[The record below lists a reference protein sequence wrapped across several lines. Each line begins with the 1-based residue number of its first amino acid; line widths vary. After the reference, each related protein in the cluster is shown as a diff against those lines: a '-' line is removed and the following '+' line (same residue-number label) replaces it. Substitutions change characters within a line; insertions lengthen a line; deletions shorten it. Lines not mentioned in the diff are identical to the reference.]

1 MDFTLLFDFKKYAV
15 LILLVSITAGCSS
28 SSNVQDSVT
37 QPTGPD
43 EESPSLLQQAEEET
57 GGEEAGESTPIIV
70 TYRNASS
77 NIQVSLDPDRDQF
90 YVDLRGITPTERD
103 SVVVIDSTIVKNRET
118 DIQTLLSSYRK
129 AQDLFYLGEYR
140 EALEEVDKTLE
151 IQETAD
157 AYALKG
163 TIFFMMEN
171 PTAARANWNR
181 AVQMDPNIP
190 VPSIPE
196 LEILINEI
204 REDGGQ

>member
-1 MDFTLLFDFKKYAV
+1 MDYKQLLDSK
-15 LILLVSITAGCSS
+15 LLLVTLCIGLAFAGCRSS
-28 SSNVQDSVT
+28 ANVQEQSENT
-37 QPTGPD
+37 TPTNQPEQTSED
-43 EESPSLLQQAEEET
+43 EIGNLLE
-57 GGEEAGESTPIIV
+57 GEARSNPIIV
-70 TYRNASS
+70 SYKNASS
-77 NIQVSLDPDRDQF
+77 NIQISLDPSRDEF
-90 YVDLRGITPTERD
+90 YLDLKGIAPSEKD
-103 SVVVIDSTIVKNRET
+103 SIVVVDTTIINNRAT

-140 EALEEVDKTLE
+140 DALAEVDKTLE

-171 PTAARANWNR
+171 PTAARANWDM
-181 AVQMDPNIP
+181 AVRMDPNIP

-196 LEILINEI
+196 LETLINEI

>member
-1 MDFTLLFDFKKYAV
+1 MDYRQLLDSKLLLA
-15 LILLVSITAGCSS
+15 ILCIGLSISACRSAG
-28 SSNVQDSVT
+28 NVQEQIDAAIEASE
-37 QPTGPD
+37 PTETTGNV
-43 EESPSLLQQAEEET
+43 ETNLLE
-57 GGEEAGESTPIIV
+57 GEARSNPIIV
-70 TYRNASS
+70 SYRNASS
-77 NIQVSLDPDRDQF
+77 NIQISLDPDQDEF
-90 YVDLRGITPTERD
+90 YLDLKGITPTEKD
-103 SVVVIDSTIVKNRET
+103 SIIVVDTTIINNRAT

-140 EALEEVDKTLE
+140 DALAEVDKTLE

-171 PTAARANWNR
+171 PSAARANWDM
-181 AVQMDPNIP
+181 AVRMDPNIP

-196 LEILINEI
+196 LETLINEI

>member
-1 MDFTLLFDFKKYAV
+1 MVYRQLSDSNIAFLVIGLS
-15 LILLVSITAGCSS
+15 LLLVSCKSSGAAQDQNENTS
-28 SSNVQDSVT
+28 SSN
-37 QPTGPD
+37 
-43 EESPSLLQQAEEET
+43 QQEMVDNINADIPAENNERRT
-57 GGEEAGESTPIIV
+57 NPVIV

-77 NIQVSLDPDRDQF
+77 NIQISLDPNQDEF
-90 YVDLRGITPTERD
+90 YLDLKGITPTEKD
-103 SVVVIDSTIVKNRET
+103 SIVVVDTTMLNNRAS

-140 EALEEVDKTLE
+140 DALDEIQKTLD

-171 PTAARANWNR
+171 PTAAQANWNR

-196 LEILINEI
+196 LETLINEI

>member
-1 MDFTLLFDFKKYAV
+1 MDYRQLLDSK
-15 LILLVSITAGCSS
+15 ILLGTICVGLAFAGCQTAA
-28 SSNVQDSVT
+28 NVQEQIDNANQLSESDESVV
-37 QPTGPD
+37 
-43 EESPSLLQQAEEET
+43 AET
-57 GGEEAGESTPIIV
+57 GNLLEGEARSNPIIV
-70 TYRNASS
+70 SYRNASS
-77 NIQVSLDPDRDQF
+77 NIQISLDPDQDEF
-90 YVDLRGITPTERD
+90 FLDLKGITPTDKD
-103 SVVVIDSTIVKNRET
+103 SIVVVDTTLIENRAT

-140 EALEEVDKTLE
+140 DALAEVDKTLE

-196 LEILINEI
+196 LETLINEI

>member
-1 MDFTLLFDFKKYAV
+1 MVYRQLSDFNIVFLVIGLS
-15 LILLVSITAGCSS
+15 LLLVSCKSSDAVQDQNENSS
-28 SSNVQDSVT
+28 SSN
-37 QPTGPD
+37 
-43 EESPSLLQQAEEET
+43 QQEMVNSNDVDIPAENNERRT
-57 GGEEAGESTPIIV
+57 NPVIV

-77 NIQVSLDPDRDQF
+77 NIQISLDPNQDEF
-90 YVDLRGITPTERD
+90 YLDLKGITPTEKD
-103 SVVVIDSTIVKNRET
+103 SIVVVDTTMLNNRAS

-140 EALEEVDKTLE
+140 DALDEIQKTLD

-171 PTAARANWNR
+171 PTAAQANWNR

-196 LEILINEI
+196 LETLINEI

>member
-1 MDFTLLFDFKKYAV
+1 MEYRQLYASRLNLVIFCVV
-15 LILLVSITAGCSS
+15 LIFSGCKSAENLQDESS
-28 SSNVQDSVT
+28 DDSVS
-37 QPTGPD
+37 QSNSGI
-43 EESPSLLQQAEEET
+43 ENISGEINQQTERR
-57 GGEEAGESTPIIV
+57 SNPVIV

-77 NIQVSLDPDRDQF
+77 NIQISLDPDHDEF
-90 YVDLRGITPTERD
+90 YLDLNGITPTEKD
-103 SVVVIDSTIVKNRET
+103 SIIVVDTTMIKNRAT

-140 EALEEVDKTLE
+140 DALAEVDKTLE

-196 LEILINEI
+196 LETLINEI

>member
-1 MDFTLLFDFKKYAV
+1 MDFTLLSDFRKYAV
-15 LILLVSITAGCSS
+15 LILLVSIVAGCSS
-28 SSNVQDSVT
+28 SSNVQDSAT
-37 QPTGPD
+37 QPTNPA
-43 EESPSLLQQAEEET
+43 EEIPSLQQAEEEA
-57 GGEEAGESTPIIV
+57 GGEETGESTPIIV

-103 SVVVIDSTIVKNRET
+103 SVVVIDSTIVKNRES

>member
-1 MDFTLLFDFKKYAV
+1 MEYRQLLDSKLYLFV
-15 LILLVSITAGCSS
+15 LGVGLTIASCTSTANIQDQDDSAS
-28 SSNVQDSVT
+28 QNV
-37 QPTGPD
+37 
-43 EESPSLLQQAEEET
+43 EET
-57 GGEEAGESTPIIV
+57 TQENPATENLLEGEARSNPIIV
-70 TYRNASS
+70 SYRNASS
-77 NIQVSLDPDRDQF
+77 NIQISLDPSQDEF
-90 YVDLRGITPTERD
+90 YLDLKGITPVDKD
-103 SVVVIDSTIVKNRET
+103 SIVVIDSTIVQNRAS
-118 DIQTLLSSYRK
+118 DIQELLASYRK

-140 EALEEVDKTLE
+140 DALAEVDKTLE

-171 PTAARANWNR
+171 PTAAQANWNR

-196 LEILINEI
+196 LETLINEI